1 MMFTPQPP
9 ILATITE
16 TLDLARELLQV
27 LNKESEA
34 LAAMR
39 LKAPVGFAEAKSRLI
54 AAYSY
59 KLEELRAATMQP
71 EAEPA
76 LAELR
81 ALNDEVMAAAQHN
94 AAMLSGAMDANRRV
108 IDLVIKAAR
117 QQSMPPSSGYSRVGN
132 RAQAPKTS
140 DRATSVLITRK
151 L

>member
-1 MMFTPQPP
+1 MTLTPPP
-9 ILATITE
+9 ILTAITE
-16 TLDLARELLQV
+16 TSDLARELLAV
-27 LNKESEA
+27 LTAETEA
-34 LAAMR
+34 LTKMCSKVPA
-39 LKAPVGFAEAKSRLI
+39 GFAEAKTRLV

-59 KLEELRAATMQP
+59 KLEELRDAVMVP
-71 EAEPA
+71 DAEPA

-81 ALNDEVMAAAQHN
+81 RLNDQVMATAKHN
-94 AAMLSGAMDANRRV
+94 AAVLAGAMDANRRL

-117 QQSMPPSSGYSRVGN
+117 QQAAPPSSGYSRIGN